1 MKPSCPSRTILSSK
15 ALAVFLVMMGEF
27 LGAVQG
33 AQILRGP
40 YLQMGTPQEIT
51 IRWRT
56 DEPTA
61 SVVYHGE
68 DPAFLYELAG
78 NLEPTTEHEVRLYG
92 LSPGTR
98 RYYSVGT
105 LFETLAGGPEFS
117 FVTAPALGSRNPIR
131 IWAVGDCG
139 TKGLSVED
147 HQEKVR
153 DAFYEWADRRPA
165 DLWLALG
172 DNAYYYGEDEE
183 YQTQFFDVY
192 PRLLRSTVLWPT
204 IGNHETY
211 SSEAET
217 QLPYFRIFSL
227 PTRGEAGGVP
237 SGTENYYSFNHGNIH
252 FVCLDSEIMIW
263 QPGGPMLRWLQA
275 DLAANT
281 SDWVIA
287 FWHTPP
293 YSKGSHD
300 SDVEFALMQMRTQVV
315 PILEAYGVDLVL
327 SGHSHIYE
335 RSYLLRGHYGKS
347 PTLAPRMILDAGSGQ
362 PSDTGAYRKS
372 TTGPTAQQGT
382 VYVVAGSGGWATYR
396 NGFHPAM
403 YHDEL
408 ETGSLVID
416 VEGDRLDLQ
425 FLRETGAVDDSF
437 TILKSNAP
445 EPLRIVRLQTDTK
458 QMTFSFRT
466 VAGHRYHLE
475 QNQALGSD
483 LWEKLGEPIEATSA
497 LSKVTLPAFRESG
510 AAFFR
515 VVEDPPT
522 P

>member
-1 MKPSCPSRTILSSK
+1 MKPSPPIHRFFFPK
-15 ALAVFLVMMGEF
+15 GLAVLAML
-27 LGAVQG
+27 LGQAWQPLQG
-33 AQILRGP
+33 AEVLRGP
-40 YLQMGTPQEIT
+40 YLQMGTPHEIT

-56 DEPTA
+56 DEPTS

-78 NLEPTTEHEVRLYG
+78 NLEPTTEHEVRVYG
-92 LSPGTR
+92 LPPGTR

-105 LFETLAGGPEFS
+105 LFETLVAGPELS
-117 FVTAPALGSRNPIR
+117 FVTAPEVGSRSPIR

-139 TKGLSVED
+139 TKGLSIAD

-153 DAFYEWADRRPA
+153 DAFYAWADRRPA

-211 SSEAET
+211 SSDAGGE
-217 QLPYFRIFSL
+217 LPYFRNFSL

-237 SGTENYYSFNHGNIH
+237 SGSEHYYSFNYGNIH

-263 QPGGPMLRWLQA
+263 QPGGAMLRWLQA
-275 DLAANT
+275 DLAANS

-287 FWHTPP
+287 YWHTPP

-300 SDVEFALMQMRTQVV
+300 SDTEFSLIQMRTQFV
-315 PILEAYGVDLVL
+315 PVLEAYGVDLVL

-347 PTLAPRMILDAGSGQ
+347 TTLAPRMILDAGSGQ
-362 PSDTGAYRKS
+362 ASDTGAYRK
-372 TTGPTAQQGT
+372 TTSGSTAQQGT

-396 NGFHPAM
+396 TGFHPAM

-416 VEGDRLDLQ
+416 VEGDRLDMQ

-437 TILKSNAP
+437 TLLKSNEP
-445 EPLRIVRLQTDTK
+445 EPLRIVKLQTDSRQLTL
-458 QMTFSFRT
+458 SFRT
-466 VAGHRYHLE
+466 MIGRRYHLQ
-475 QNQALGSD
+475 QNQALGLD
-483 LWEKLGEPIEATSA
+483 GWESLGESVEATGA
-497 LSKVTLPAFRESG
+497 LTQINLPVSRESG
-510 AAFFR
+510 AGFFR
-515 VVEDPPT
+515 VVEAVQT